1 MNRFVESQDFQ
12 KILTAFLF
20 DNNIQYNETQHKG
33 VICEKVFVSMKT
45 L

>member
-1 MNRFVESQDFQ
+1 MDRFVESQDFQ

-20 DNNIQYNETQHKG
+20 DINIQHNETQHKG
-33 VICEKVFVSMKT
+33 VICEKVLANIKT